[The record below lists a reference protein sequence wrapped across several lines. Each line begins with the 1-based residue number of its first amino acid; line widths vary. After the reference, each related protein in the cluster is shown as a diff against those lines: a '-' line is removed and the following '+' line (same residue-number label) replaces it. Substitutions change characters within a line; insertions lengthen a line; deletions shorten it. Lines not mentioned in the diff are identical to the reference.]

1 MNIYFDDKGTLEG
14 LRRSVEKALKDGAT
28 GLVIMACEQNNFAP
42 ADLAPLVKSVNVP
55 LIGGTFPMVMR
66 DGKTYEKGSV
76 VLGVSGKVQTTTLPD
91 LNTAGMDIETQL
103 KTLSDNSPW
112 ARTMVVFVDFFVLR
126 KTDLINTL
134 FEVFGMEISYVGG
147 GAGSLA
153 PERKPCLISNAGM
166 FANGVVVMML
176 DVPSGVGVGH
186 GWKNIGEPMQV
197 TEAHGNTVKTINF
210 LPAFGVYAEAIEKQ
224 SGTPFPRESGKFFE
238 ASRAHPF
245 GIARINME
253 MIVRD
258 PLMVEPDGS
267 LVFAGE
273 VPQDSY
279 ISILEGNTDT
289 LITAAGDSSRKAIA
303 ALPPG
308 GKPEIFL
315 LMDCISR
322 VMFMS
327 ERFKE
332 ELDVMVPQ
340 GFASAGAC
348 TIGEIANSGSEFLE
362 FYNKTAVVAVMGE
375 E

>member
-14 LRRSVEKALKDGAT
+14 LQKSVEKALKDGAS
-28 GLVIMACEQNNFAP
+28 GLIIMACEQNNFTP
-42 ADLAPLVKSVNVP
+42 VDLAPLVNSVNVP

-76 VLGVSGKVQTTTLPD
+76 VLSVSGKVQATALPD
-91 LNTAGMDIETQL
+91 LNSPGADLETQL

-147 GAGSLA
+147 GAGSLTLK
-153 PERKPCLISNAGM
+153 RSPCLISNAGM
-166 FANGVVVMML
+166 FADGGVVMML
-176 DVPSGVGVGH
+176 DVPCGVGVGH
-186 GWKNIGEPMQV
+186 GWQNIGVPMQA
-197 TEAHGNTVKTINF
+197 TETHGNTVKTINF
-210 LPAFGVYAEAIEKQ
+210 LPAFGVYAEAVEKHT
-224 SGTPFPRESGKFFE
+224 GIPFPRESGKFFE

-245 GIARINME
+245 GIARINMD

-258 PLMVEPDGS
+258 PLWVEPDGS
-267 LVFAGE
+267 MVFAGE
-273 VPQDSY
+273 IPQDSY
-279 ISILEGNTDT
+279 ISILEGNSDT
-289 LITAAGDSSRKAIA
+289 LVAAAADVGRKAMA

-308 GKPEIFL
+308 GKTGVFL

-322 VMFMS
+322 TLFMG

-332 ELDVMVPQ
+332 ELAGLTPP
-340 GFASAGAC
+340 GSTSAGAC
-348 TIGEIANSGSEFLE
+348 TMGEIANSGSEFLE
-362 FYNKTAVVAVMGE
+362 FYNKTTVVAVMGE

>member
-1 MNIYFDDKGTLEG
+1 MNIYFDYKGTLEG
-14 LRRSVEKALKDGAT
+14 LQTNIEKALKDGAS
-28 GLVIMACEQNNFAP
+28 GLIIMACEQNNFTP
-42 ADLAPLVKSVNVP
+42 ADLAPLVKGLSVP
-55 LIGGTFPMVMR
+55 LIGGTFPMVMHNS
-66 DGKTYEKGSV
+66 KTYEKGSV
-76 VLGVSGKVQTTTLPD
+76 VLGVLGKVTTTKLPD
-91 LNTAGMDIETQL
+91 LNSAGVNIETQL
-103 KTLSDNSPW
+103 KALADTAPW

-134 FEVFGMEISYVGG
+134 FEVFGMEISYIGG

-166 FANGVVVMML
+166 FADGVVVMLL

-186 GWKNIGEPMQV
+186 GWRNIGSPMQA

-238 ASRAHPF
+238 ASRAYPF

-279 ISILEGNTDT
+279 ISLLEGNTDT
-289 LITAAGDSSRKAIA
+289 LIAAAGDSGRKAIA

-308 GKPEIFL
+308 GKPGIFL

-322 VMFMS
+322 VMFMN

-332 ELDVMVPQ
+332 ELVVMVPQ